1 MKTIREIRRDNL
13 IRLLGSYKS
22 KRQFAESVGL
32 APAHVSQLVS
42 GVRDMGEEVA
52 RRIEQAL
59 GLSTG
64 FMSLAP
70 DVPAQAPTIE
80 PELHYLPSDELKLLA
95 NYRRMSPRHKELVRE
110 TTEVYVMMEK
120 RSGGT
125 SDAG

>member
-32 APAHVSQLVS
+32 APAHVSQLAN

-59 GLSTG
+59 GLSIG
-64 FMSLAP
+64 FMSLTP

-80 PELHYLPSDELKLLA
+80 PELQYLPSDELKLLA